1 MAYCSKCG
9 KKNEDDAEFC
19 GKCGASLTGSKKGP
33 GKDDRC
39 EEDCVCG
46 KESKGAPVIW
56 GVIVILIGIW
66 FLFAIVIPN
75 TPLKDSLPPEL
86 VNFEWFWLIG
96 VVIVIAIIATGIR
109 MMTRK

>member
-19 GKCGASLTGSKKGP
+19 SKCGESLTGSKKK
-33 GKDDRC
+33 KDDRC

-46 KESKGAPVIW
+46 EKSSGAPTFW
-56 GVIVILIGIW
+56 GVVVILIGIW
-66 FLFAIVIPN
+66 ILFTVVIPN

-86 VNFEWFWLIG
+86 VNFEWWWLIG
-96 VVIVIAIIATGIR
+96 VVIVIAIIGTGIR
-109 MMTRK
+109 MIVRK